1 MNHLILLALGE
12 NLSGLGF
19 TETVWYCNCTFFV
32 PFMTQVAVPC
42 LSRSV
47 YRRLP
52 ALVNFTFLLTSLLDY
67 VVDHL
72 KVRENISVNLGPEDS
87 TFKKITYQPCSD

>member
-1 MNHLILLALGE
+1 
-12 NLSGLGF
+12 
-19 TETVWYCNCTFFV
+19 
-32 PFMTQVAVPC
+32 MTQVAVPC
-42 LSRSV
+42 ISRSV

-52 ALVNFTFLLTSLLDY
+52 PLVNFTFLVTSVLDY

-72 KVRENISVNLGPEDS
+72 KIRENIPVDLGLAGS